1 MTKYSNTTFCIH
13 NGQIEEMNTFDIF
26 DYRKYDHFYGVTYSA
41 SRSFIIKYLFYYR
54 LINLIVGIPRD
65 YVQKEVQQTF
75 EDINRYYKINNKK
88 IADINL
94 QHDFLG
100 AEMLVPPRGVIHS
113 KIFLLSNERLN
124 NYRVITGSANLSQ
137 AAFSNN
143 KDQFEDIVVSDSKKD
158 YDLYFKRYQALRD
171 QSYGYMDQDTKRY
184 LKRLGYFKI

>member
-1 MTKYSNTTFCIH
+1 MNEYSNTTFCIH

-26 DYRKYDHFYGVTYSA
+26 DYRKYDHFYGVTYPA

-75 EDINRYYKINNKK
+75 EDINNYYKINNKK
-88 IADINL
+88 VADINL

-143 KDQFEDIVVSDSKKD
+143 KDQFEDIIVSDSKKD
-158 YDLYFKRYQALRD
+158 YDLYVKRYQALRD